1 LDGNFT
7 SNYRGSPHIDGSF
20 LAKPSDYFDNKYSS
34 RPKLIL
40 DFKRDPVIS
49 AKGADFVKVV
59 SKQSIWDIL
68 EQGKRH
74 AKILERNGEFD
85 LLR

>member
-1 LDGNFT
+1 
-7 SNYRGSPHIDGSF
+7 
-20 LAKPSDYFDNKYSS
+20 
-34 RPKLIL
+34 
-40 DFKRDPVIS
+40 VIS

-85 LLR
+85 LLQ